1 MKKYLHIAGVS
12 ALAFLFAVNGA
23 HAQTGGS
30 GSLNLAPLQ
39 NLGGSLITLLN
50 TVLVP
55 VVFAFAFIAFLWGV
69 FQYFILGATQPE
81 KRQEGTQFV
90 MWSIIGLVVM
100 ISIWGIVNLV
110 GNTLPLGSYNRPD
123 LPTFDNSTSQSGQG
137 ATTQTHINQ
146 TNQTGT
152 SDNVQQGTPNAVP
165 CPSGNCAAGTGL
177 PPVQN
182 I

>member
-1 MKKYLHIAGVS
+1 MKKYLTALGAS
-12 ALAFLFAVNGA
+12 AFAFLFTFTSA
-23 HAQTGGS
+23 HAQAGGS

-39 NLGGSLITLLN
+39 NLGGSLIVLLN

-110 GNTLPLGSYNRPD
+110 GNTLPLGSYNRPG
-123 LPTFDNSTSQSGQG
+123 LPTFENSTGSSAQTTSQTSTAVTCTQSGG
-137 ATTQTHINQ
+137 CIPG
-146 TNQTGT
+146 TN
-152 SDNVQQGTPNAVP
+152 NP
-165 CPSGNCAAGTGL
+165 L
-177 PPVQN
+177 PY
-182 I
+182 

>member
-1 MKKYLHIAGVS
+1 MKKYLHIAGVT
-12 ALAFLFAVNGA
+12 AFAFLFAVSGA

-39 NLGGSLITLLN
+39 NLGGSLIVLLN

-123 LPTFDNSTSQSGQG
+123 LPTFENSTG
-137 ATTQTHINQ
+137 Q
-146 TNQTGT
+146 TN
-152 SDNVQQGTPNAVP
+152 SPNAA
-165 CPSGNCAAGTGL
+165 SSNNNQINESKNFKSLNQRDEMGNTQL
-177 PPVQN
+177 TPPPTN
-182 I
+182 